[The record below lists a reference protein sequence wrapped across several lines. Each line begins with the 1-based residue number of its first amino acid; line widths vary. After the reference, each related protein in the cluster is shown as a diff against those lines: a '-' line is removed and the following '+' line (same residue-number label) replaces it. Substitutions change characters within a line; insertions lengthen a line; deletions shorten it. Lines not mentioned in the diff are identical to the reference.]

1 VTSRGS
7 WIAVAALVAA
17 SGAGCDSPSTP
28 ASPPPRTLV
37 RPIQIESVDVVVA
50 PSPSA
55 HVRGVIGDGCTEL
68 GGVITRR
75 GSEND
80 IGITILSTRP
90 EGAICIQIARLYD
103 AVLVLPGDFPPG
115 QYVLRVNSVERTFSV
130 P

>member
-1 VTSRGS
+1 VTNRGC
-7 WIAVAALVAA
+7 WIAVAALIAA

-28 ASPPPRTLV
+28 APPPPRTLV

-50 PSPSA
+50 PTPSA

-68 GGVITRR
+68 GGITTRR

-80 IGITILSTRP
+80 ISITILSERP

-103 AVLVLPGDFPPG
+103 ATLALPGDYPPG
-115 QYVLRVNSVERTFSV
+115 QYVLRVNSVEKTFTV

>member
-28 ASPPPRTLV
+28 APAPPRILV
-37 RPIQIESVDVVVA
+37 RPIQIESVEVVVA
-50 PSPSA
+50 SAPSA

-68 GGVITRR
+68 AGVTISR
-75 GSEND
+75 SENSVTV
-80 IGITILSTRP
+80 TILSTRP
-90 EGAICIQIARLYD
+90 EEAICIQIARLYD
-103 AVLVLPGDFPPG
+103 ATLALPGDYPPG
-115 QYVLRVNSVERTFSV
+115 QYVLRVNSVEKTFTV

>member
-1 VTSRGS
+1 MTRRGS
-7 WIAVAALVAA
+7 WIAAAALVAA
-17 SGAGCDSPSTP
+17 SGASCDSPSTP
-28 ASPPPRTLV
+28 APPPPRILV
-37 RPIQIESVDVVVA
+37 RPIQIESVDVLLA
-50 PSPSA
+50 SSPSA

-115 QYVLRVNSVERTFSV
+115 QYVLRVNSVEKRFSV